1 MPASVRPTSPSLRA
15 IDMLKLCDA
24 LDAVRER
31 IARAC
36 LRVDRDPR
44 TVRLIAVTKTVDI
57 DRIRELLG
65 CGHFLLGENRV
76 QEALRKLPLIERQA
90 QWHLIGHLQRNKAR
104 QAVGAFELIHGVDSK
119 KLAAEIDKRA
129 GMAGIRQPVLIQANL
144 AAEQSKFGAG
154 EKDLAALLES
164 AAAMGNLDLRGLMII
179 PPLTEKAE
187 YSRKWF
193 SKLRSLRQRES
204 DRLGLPLPELSM
216 GMTDDFEVAVEEG
229 ATMVRVG
236 RAIFG

>member
-1 MPASVRPTSPSLRA
+1 MSN
-15 IDMLKLCDA
+15 IHDA
-24 LDAVRER
+24 MDAVRER

-36 LRVDRDPR
+36 LRADRDPR
-44 TVRLIAVTKTVDI
+44 TVRLVAVTKTVDV

-76 QEALRKLPLIERQA
+76 QEALQKMPHIERQA

-104 QAVGAFELIHGVDSK
+104 QAVGVFELIHGVDSK

-129 GMAGIRQPVLIQANL
+129 GMAGISQPILVQVNL
-144 AAEQSKFGAG
+144 AGEQSKFGVG
-154 EKDLAALLES
+154 EKELSAVLES
-164 AAAMGNLDLRGLMII
+164 AAAMDSLDLRGLMII
-179 PPLTEKAE
+179 PPLSEKAE

-193 SKLRSLRQRES
+193 AKLRAIRDRES
-204 DRLGLPLPELSM
+204 ERLGVPLPELSM

-229 ATMVRVG
+229 ATMIRVG
-236 RAIFG
+236 RAIFGER

>member
-1 MPASVRPTSPSLRA
+1 MSK
-15 IDMLKLCDA
+15 IGDA
-24 LDAVRER
+24 MDAVRER

-36 LRVDRDPR
+36 LRADRDPG
-44 TVRLIAVTKTVDI
+44 TLRLIAVTKTVDV
-57 DRIRELLG
+57 DRIRECLE

-76 QEALRKLPLIERQA
+76 QEALQKMPHIERQA

-104 QAVGAFELIHGVDSK
+104 QAVGAFDLIHGVDSK
-119 KLAAEIDKRA
+119 KLAAELDKRA
-129 GMAGIRQPVLIQANL
+129 GMAGIRQPILVQVNL
-144 AAEQSKFGAG
+144 AGEQSKFGVG
-154 EKDLAALLES
+154 EKDLGPLLES
-164 AAAMGNLDLRGLMII
+164 AAAMGNIDLRGLMII

-193 SKLRSLRQRES
+193 ARLRAIRDRES
-204 DRLGLPLPELSM
+204 ERLGLPLPELSM